1 MADWQARER
10 AGECDLWYFDA
21 RGFVWNRVFRMP
33 GTPSGTPLELP
44 QSSHKQRLNVVGF
57 LQRDTTLVPYL
68 LDRSVETAAVVA
80 CMDQF
85 SAPLNKKP
93 MC

>member
-21 RGFVWNRVFRMP
+21 RGFCLEP
-33 GTPSGTPLELP
+33 CIPYALQPIGHTLELP
-44 QSSHKQRLNVVGF
+44 QSSHNQRLNVLGF
-57 LQRDTTLVPYL
+57 LQRDNTLVPYL
-68 LDRSVETAAVVA
+68 LDGSVETAAVVA